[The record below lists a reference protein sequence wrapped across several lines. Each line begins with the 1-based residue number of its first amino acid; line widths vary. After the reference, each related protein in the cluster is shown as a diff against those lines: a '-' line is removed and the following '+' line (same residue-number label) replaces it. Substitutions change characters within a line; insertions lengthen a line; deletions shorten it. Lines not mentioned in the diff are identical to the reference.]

1 MTRIEHDEHLFRLL
15 VQRVHDY
22 AIFMIDPKGLVM
34 SWNEGAQALKGYQAH
49 EIIGQSFERF
59 YHQEDLRNH
68 KPAQLLAIAAAQG
81 RAEDEGWRIRKD
93 GTRFWA
99 DVIITAIRDETGNL
113 IGFGKVTRDLTER
126 RRMEEALR
134 ETAQAL
140 ENRVAE
146 RTREL
151 QEVNVAL
158 QEKNAEL
165 EKFADSVVGRE
176 LAMIGLEK
184 QVRLLR
190 EQLKQFPDTEEQSRT
205 SVSQTSPDLV
215 HRVSKPK

>member
-1 MTRIEHDEHLFRLL
+1 MRIEHDEHLFRLL
-15 VQRVHDY
+15 VQRVYDY

-49 EIIGQSFERF
+49 EIIGQSFQRF
-59 YHQEDLRNH
+59 YHAEDLRNN
-68 KPAQLLAIAAAQG
+68 KPAQLLEIAAARG
-81 RAEDEGWRIRKD
+81 RVEDEGWRIRKD

-99 DVIITAIRDETGNL
+99 DVIITAIRDDTGDL

-134 ETAQAL
+134 EAAHAL

-151 QEVNVAL
+151 QDANAAL

-165 EKFADSVVGRE
+165 ERFADIVVGRE
-176 LAMIGLEK
+176 LAMIDLER
-184 QVRLLR
+184 QVRLLQ
-190 EQLKQFPDTEEQSRT
+190 EQLKKFQPSEG
-205 SVSQTSPDLV
+205 
-215 HRVSKPK
+215 

>member
-1 MTRIEHDEHLFRLL
+1 MTKVEHDEHLFRLL

-49 EIIGQSFERF
+49 EIIGQSFQRF
-59 YHQEDLRNH
+59 YHADDLRNN
-68 KPAQLLAIAAAQG
+68 KPAKLLEIAAARG
-81 RAEDEGWRIRKD
+81 RVEDEGWRIRKD

-99 DVIITAIRDETGNL
+99 DVIITAIRDDTGDL

-134 ETAQAL
+134 EAAHAL
-140 ENRVAE
+140 ENRVAD

-165 EKFADSVVGRE
+165 EKFADIVVGRE
-176 LAMIGLEK
+176 LAMIDLER
-184 QVRLLR
+184 QVRLLQ
-190 EQLKQFPDTEEQSRT
+190 EQLKKFQPSEG
-205 SVSQTSPDLV
+205 
-215 HRVSKPK
+215 

>member
-1 MTRIEHDEHLFRLL
+1 MTGEHDDHLFRLL

-22 AIFMIDPKGLVM
+22 AIFMIDPTGLVM
-34 SWNEGAQALKGYQAH
+34 SWNEGAQALKGYQAK

-59 YHQEDLRNH
+59 YQEEDLRNN
-68 KPAQLLAIAAAQG
+68 KPTQLLKIAAARG
-81 RAEDEGWRIRKD
+81 RVEDEGWRIRKD
-93 GTRFWA
+93 GIRFWA
-99 DVIITAIRDETGNL
+99 DVIITAIRDETGHL

-126 RRMEEALR
+126 RRTEESLR
-134 ETAQAL
+134 EAAQAL

-151 QEVNVAL
+151 QEANVAL

-165 EKFADSVVGRE
+165 EKVADSVVGRE
-176 LAMIGLEK
+176 LAMIDLEK

-190 EQLKQFPDTEEQSRT
+190 EQLNSSKQLRD
-205 SVSQTSPDLV
+205 
-215 HRVSKPK
+215 

>member
-1 MTRIEHDEHLFRLL
+1 
-15 VQRVHDY
+15 
-22 AIFMIDPKGLVM
+22 
-34 SWNEGAQALKGYQAH
+34 
-49 EIIGQSFERF
+49 
-59 YHQEDLRNH
+59 
-68 KPAQLLAIAAAQG
+68 
-81 RAEDEGWRIRKD
+81 
-93 GTRFWA
+93 
-99 DVIITAIRDETGNL
+99 
-113 IGFGKVTRDLTER
+113 
-126 RRMEEALR
+126 MEEALR
-134 ETAQAL
+134 EAAQAL

-190 EQLKQFPDTEEQSRT
+190 EQLKQVLSTKD
-205 SVSQTSPDLV
+205 
-215 HRVSKPK
+215 

>member
-1 MTRIEHDEHLFRLL
+1 MTRIEHDDHLFRLL

-22 AIFMIDPKGLVM
+22 AIFMIDPKGVVM

-49 EIIGQSFERF
+49 EIIGQSCECF
-59 YHQEDLRNH
+59 YLQEDLRNN

-99 DVIITAIRDETGNL
+99 DVIITAIRDDTGHL

-126 RRMEEALR
+126 RRAEETLR
-134 ETAQAL
+134 EAAQAL
-140 ENRVAE
+140 ESRVAE

-151 QEVNVAL
+151 QDANAAL

-165 EKFADSVVGRE
+165 ETFADIVVGRE
-176 LAMIGLEK
+176 LAMIDLER
-184 QVRLLR
+184 QVRSLQ
-190 EQLKQFPDTEEQSRT
+190 EQLKKFQP
-205 SVSQTSPDLV
+205 
-215 HRVSKPK
+215 SKD

>member
-1 MTRIEHDEHLFRLL
+1 MFSMRGIGHNDHLFRLL

-34 SWNEGAQALKGYQAH
+34 SWTEGAEALKGYQAH

-59 YHQEDLRNH
+59 YQEEDRRNN
-68 KPAQLLAIAAAQG
+68 KPAQLLKIAAARG
-81 RAEDEGWRIRKD
+81 RVEDEGWRIRKD
-93 GTRFWA
+93 GTPFWA
-99 DVIITAIRDETGNL
+99 DVIITAIRDETGHL

-126 RRMEEALR
+126 RRADEARR
-134 ETAQAL
+134 EAAQAL
-140 ENRVAE
+140 EKRVAE

-151 QEVNVAL
+151 QDANAAL

-176 LAMIGLEK
+176 LAMIDLEK
-184 QVRLLR
+184 QVQSLR
-190 EQLKQFPDTEEQSRT
+190 EQLKKIQTTEDSH
-205 SVSQTSPDLV
+205 P
-215 HRVSKPK
+215 

>member
-1 MTRIEHDEHLFRLL
+1 MSSGTHDDHLFRLL

-22 AIFMIDPKGLVM
+22 AIFIINPKGVVL

-59 YHQEDLRNH
+59 YREEDLRNN
-68 KPAQLLAIAAAQG
+68 KPARLLKIAAAQG

-99 DVIITAIRDETGNL
+99 DVIITAIRDETGHL

-126 RRMEEALR
+126 RRAEEALR
-134 ETAQAL
+134 EAAQAL

-146 RTREL
+146 RTCEL

-190 EQLKQFPDTEEQSRT
+190 EQLKQVLSTKD
-205 SVSQTSPDLV
+205 
-215 HRVSKPK
+215 

>member
-1 MTRIEHDEHLFRLL
+1 MTRIEHGEHLFRLL

-49 EIIGQSFERF
+49 EIIGQSFQRF
-59 YHQEDLRNH
+59 YQADDLRNN
-68 KPAQLLAIAAAQG
+68 KPAKLLEIAAARG
-81 RAEDEGWRIRKD
+81 RVEDEGWRIRKD

-99 DVIITAIRDETGNL
+99 DVIITAIRDDTGDL

-126 RRMEEALR
+126 RRMEETLR
-134 ETAQAL
+134 EAAHAL

-151 QEVNVAL
+151 QEANAAL

-165 EKFADSVVGRE
+165 EKFADIVVGRE
-176 LAMIGLEK
+176 LAMIDLER
-184 QVRLLR
+184 QVRLLQ
-190 EQLKQFPDTEEQSRT
+190 EQLKKFQPSEG
-205 SVSQTSPDLV
+205 
-215 HRVSKPK
+215 

>member
-1 MTRIEHDEHLFRLL
+1 MSGIEHDEHLFRLL

-59 YHQEDLRNH
+59 YQEEDRRNN
-68 KPAQLLAIAAAQG
+68 KPTQLLKIAAA
-81 RAEDEGWRIRKD
+81 RRRVEDEGWRIRKD

-99 DVIITAIRDETGNL
+99 DVIITAIHDEMGTL

-126 RRMEEALR
+126 RRADEARR
-134 ETAQAL
+134 EAAQAL
-140 ENRVAE
+140 EKRVAE

-151 QEVNVAL
+151 EEANAAL

-165 EKFADSVVGRE
+165 EKFADIVVGRE
-176 LAMIGLEK
+176 LAMIDLEK
-184 QVRLLR
+184 QVQSLR
-190 EQLKQFPDTEEQSRT
+190 EQLKKL
-205 SVSQTSPDLV
+205 QTT
-215 HRVSKPK
+215 KE